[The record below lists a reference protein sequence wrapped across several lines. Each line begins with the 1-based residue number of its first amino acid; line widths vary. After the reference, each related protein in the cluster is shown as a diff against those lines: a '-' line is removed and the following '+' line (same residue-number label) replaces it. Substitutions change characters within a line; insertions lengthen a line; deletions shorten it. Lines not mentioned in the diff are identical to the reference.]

1 MIDERQLMAR
11 FAEIE
16 RHLEVWLARNETE
29 LTLDAAVI
37 WAIFEGIRVLR
48 KRAAANNLTC

>member
-48 KRAAANNLTC
+48 KRAEANNLTC